1 MSGVDKSTDTDSP
14 AVEEKTQPIDPVPV
28 TANDLGS
35 SDDEELDATE
45 ELTPD
50 KERLRELEAQLSE
63 AQARL
68 RAVSKKYTEL
78 EGDNAAFRKR
88 MEDRA
93 KVDAESRAFTM
104 AKAFFDP
111 VMNLQR
117 SLQNAPGGDFT
128 QGLQMV
134 HHQFVEALNRLGLE
148 EVPGEGATF
157 DPTVHEALAI
167 TPVTDPAQD
176 GKVLVVH
183 QKGYTVR
190 GKVLQAA
197 QVVIGKLQQSAGEA

>member
-1 MSGVDKSTDTDSP
+1 MSGVDKPTDQTDG
-14 AVEEKTQPIDPVPV
+14 EKTQPIDAAPAADGLNV
-28 TANDLGS
+28 TD
-35 SDDEELDATE
+35 DDELDRTE
-45 ELTPD
+45 ELTPE
-50 KERLRELEAQLSE
+50 KQRLRDLEGQLSE

-78 EGDNAAFRKR
+78 EGDNKAFRER
-88 MEDRA
+88 MEARA
-93 KVDAESRAFTM
+93 KVDAEQRAFTM

-117 SLQNAPGGDFT
+117 SLENAPAGDFG

-134 HHQFVEALNRLGLE
+134 NRQFMEALRKLGLE
-148 EVPGEGATF
+148 EVPGVGAPF

-167 TPVTDPAQD
+167 TPVTDPEQD

-183 QKGYTVR
+183 QNGFVVK

-197 QVVIGKLQQSAGEA
+197 QVVIGKLQDAAGDA